1 MSLPFLY
8 LIFCVLPS
16 AAGWVGAFTVL
27 GIITLV
33 ILSIVLL
40 CLKSTEYDEDDKA
53 KSAATVAYM
62 KKLSGFIILL
72 AIFDVF
78 LPDQSQI
85 YTITGAYAVTNNAE
99 MAKLPDNILKAAN
112 GYLEKLNAKQP

>member
-1 MSLPFLY
+1 M
-8 LIFCVLPS
+8 
-16 AAGWVGAFTVL
+16 L
-27 GIITLV
+27 GIAIGV
-33 ILSIVLL
+33 M
-40 CLKSTEYDEDDKA
+40 KSVEYDDDDKK
-53 KSAATVAYM
+53 KSAAVISYA
-62 KKLSGFIILL
+62 KKLSGFVILL
-72 AIFDVF
+72 AILDVF

>member
-1 MSLPFLY
+1 MSLPLLY

-16 AAGWVGAFTVL
+16 AAEWVATFTVL

-33 ILSIVLL
+33 VLSVVLL
-40 CLKSTEYDEDDKA
+40 LLKSVEYNDDDKA
-53 KSAATVAYM
+53 KSDATISYM
-62 KKLSGFIILL
+62 KKLSGFVILL
-72 AIFDVF
+72 ALLDVF

>member
-1 MSLPFLY
+1 
-8 LIFCVLPS
+8 VLPS
-16 AAGWVGAFTVL
+16 AAEWVATFTVL

-33 ILSIVLL
+33 VLSVVLL
-40 CLKSTEYDEDDKA
+40 LLKSVEYNDDDKA
-53 KSAATVAYM
+53 KSDATISYM
-62 KKLSGFIILL
+62 KKLSGFVILL
-72 AIFDVF
+72 ALLDVF

>member
-16 AAGWVGAFTVL
+16 AGSWALFFTIL

-33 ILSIVLL
+33 VLGIGIGVMKL
-40 CLKSTEYDEDDKA
+40 NECCDDDEK
-53 KSAATVAYM
+53 KSAEVINYA
-62 KKLSGFIILL
+62 KKLSGFVILL
-72 AIFDVF
+72 AILSVF
-78 LPDQSQI
+78 LPSQSQI

-112 GYLEKLNAKQP
+112 GYLEKINAKQP

>member
-16 AAGWVGAFTVL
+16 AAGWFGTFTIL
-27 GIITLV
+27 GIVTLI
-33 ILSIVLL
+33 ILGIAIAVM
-40 CLKSTEYDEDDKA
+40 KSVEYDDDDKR
-53 KSAATVAYM
+53 KSAAVLSYM
-62 KKLSGFIILL
+62 KKLSGFVVLL
-72 AIFDVF
+72 AILDVF

-99 MAKLPDNILKAAN
+99 IAKLPDNILKAAN
-112 GYLEKLNAKQP
+112 GYLEKLSAKQP